1 MIFPQSF
8 PFEDV
13 SYYLRLLVYLTLLTA
28 IMNRRYRILYS
39 FLFGSGSLADLLV
52 TYQDDIKN
60 LL

>member
-39 FLFGSGSLADLLV
+39 FLFGSGSLADILL

>member
-28 IMNRRYRILYS
+28 IVNRRYRILNS

>member
-28 IMNRRYRILYS
+28 IVNRRYRILYS